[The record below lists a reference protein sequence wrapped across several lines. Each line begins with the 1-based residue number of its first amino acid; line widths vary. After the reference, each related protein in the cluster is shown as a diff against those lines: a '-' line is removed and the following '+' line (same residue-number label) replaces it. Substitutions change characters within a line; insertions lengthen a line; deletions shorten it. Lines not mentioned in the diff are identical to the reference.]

1 VLTKGCTIPSSLKRR
16 LSRMFERLT
25 GNLVIPC
32 DELHLVHER
41 VHLRRL
47 FTYLGVDC
55 VFDVGANRGQYAKML
70 RDHVGYRGPIV
81 SYEPIPELAAEL
93 GTLSSI
99 DPDWH
104 IVELALDREA
114 GPAIFHVM
122 ADSQFS
128 SLHHPAIDQPAI
140 FTAGNSIAREVT
152 VMRATIG
159 AELPKWRDRL
169 GFTRPFL
176 KMDTQGNDFAVVQ
189 GAGDALAAFVGLQ
202 SELALHKLYDDSVDF
217 AACIAAFT
225 ARGFDLSAFVPN
237 NAGHFPA
244 LFEIDCVMF
253 NRTAK
258 RLVSLEESG
267 PGC

>member
-1 VLTKGCTIPSSLKRR
+1 MRARAYTIPPTLKRR
-16 LSRMFERLT
+16 LSRMFERLS
-25 GNLVIPC
+25 GDLVVPC
-32 DELHLVHER
+32 EELHLVHER
-41 VHLRRL
+41 AHLRRL
-47 FTYLGVDC
+47 FAYLSVDC
-55 VFDVGANRGQYAKML
+55 VFDVGANRGQYAQML

-93 GTLSSI
+93 RLLSTFDSS
-99 DPDWH
+99 WH
-104 IVELALDREA
+104 IAELALDREA

-122 ADSQFS
+122 TDSQFS

-140 FTAGNSIAREVT
+140 FTAGNSVAREVT
-152 VMRATIG
+152 VMRATVG

-176 KMDTQGNDFAVVQ
+176 KMDTQGNDFAVVE
-189 GAGDALAAFVGLQ
+189 GAGDALGAFVGLQ
-202 SELALHKLYDDSVDF
+202 SELALRKLYDDAVDF

-244 LFEIDCVMF
+244 LFEIDCMMF

-258 RLVSLEESG
+258 PLVSREESS

>member
-1 VLTKGCTIPSSLKRR
+1 VRATAYAIPPTLKRR
-16 LSRMFERLT
+16 LSRMFERLS
-25 GNLVIPC
+25 GDLVVPC
-32 DELHLVHER
+32 EELHLVHER
-41 VHLRRL
+41 AHLRRL
-47 FTYLGVDC
+47 FAYLSVDC
-55 VFDVGANRGQYAKML
+55 VFDVGANRGQYAQML

-93 GTLSSI
+93 RLLSTFDSS
-99 DPDWH
+99 WH
-104 IVELALDREA
+104 IAELALDREA

-140 FTAGNSIAREVT
+140 FTASNSVAREVT
-152 VMRATIG
+152 VMRATVG

-176 KMDTQGNDFAVVQ
+176 KMDTQGNDFAVVE
-189 GAGDALAAFVGLQ
+189 GAGADLGAFVGLQ
-202 SELALHKLYDDSVDF
+202 SELAIHNLYDGAVDF

-225 ARGFDLSAFVPN
+225 ARGFELSAFVPN
-237 NAGHFPA
+237 NAGHFPR

-253 NRTAK
+253 NQAAK
-258 RLVSLEESG
+258 ASASAEESG

>member
-1 VLTKGCTIPSSLKRR
+1 VRARAYTIPPMLKRC
-16 LSRMFERLT
+16 LGRMFERLS
-25 GNLVIPC
+25 GDLVIPYE
-32 DELHLVHER
+32 ELHLVHER

-55 VFDVGANRGQYAKML
+55 VFDVGANRGQYAQML
-70 RDHVGYRGPIV
+70 RGHVGYRGPIV
-81 SYEPIPELAAEL
+81 SYEPIPEQAAEL
-93 GTLSSI
+93 RLLSAS
-99 DPDWH
+99 DSSWH
-104 IVELALDREA
+104 IAELALDREA

-140 FTAGNSIAREVT
+140 FTAGNSVAREVT
-152 VMRATIG
+152 VMRATVG
-159 AELPKWRDRL
+159 AELPKWRERL

-176 KMDTQGNDFAVVQ
+176 KMDTQGNDFAVVE
-189 GAGDALAAFVGLQ
+189 GAGDALNAFVGLQ
-202 SELALHKLYDDSVDF
+202 SELAIHKLYDGAVDF
-217 AACIAAFT
+217 ATCIAAFT

-237 NAGHFPA
+237 NAGHFPL

-258 RLVSLEESG
+258 ASASAGESG

>member
-1 VLTKGCTIPSSLKRR
+1 VPAWAYTISPALRYR

-25 GNLVIPC
+25 GDLVIPC
-32 DELHLVHER
+32 EELHLVHER

-70 RDHVGYRGPIV
+70 RDHVGYRGPII

-93 GTLSSI
+93 RTLSPI

-104 IVELALDREA
+104 IVELALDREP
-114 GPAIFHVM
+114 GPTIFHVM
-122 ADSQFS
+122 ADTQYS

-140 FTAGNSIAREVT
+140 VSAGNSVIREVT
-152 VMRATIG
+152 VMRATVA

-176 KMDTQGNDFAVVQ
+176 KMDTQGNDFAVVE
-189 GAGDALAAFVGLQ
+189 GAGDALRTFVGLQ
-202 SELALHKLYDDSVDF
+202 SELAIRKLYNGAVDF
-217 AACIAAFT
+217 ASCIAAFT
-225 ARGFDLSAFVPN
+225 SRGFELSAFVPN

-253 NRTAK
+253 NRTVK
-258 RLVSLEESG
+258 PLVSPEEGG
-267 PGC
+267 PDG

>member
-1 VLTKGCTIPSSLKRR
+1 VRARTYTIPPTLRYR
-16 LSRMFERLT
+16 LSRIFERLT
-25 GNLVIPC
+25 GDLVIPRE
-32 DELHLVHER
+32 ELHLVHER
-41 VHLRRL
+41 VHLCRL

-93 GTLSSI
+93 RTLSPI

-104 IVELALDREA
+104 IEELALDREA

-122 ADSQFS
+122 TDSQFS

-140 FTAGNSIAREVT
+140 FTAGNSIARKVT

-159 AELPKWRDRL
+159 AELPKWQDRL

-176 KMDTQGNDFAVVQ
+176 KMDTQGNDFAVVE
-189 GAGDALAAFVGLQ
+189 GAGDALGTFVGLQ
-202 SELALHKLYDDSVDF
+202 SELALRRLYDGSVDF
-217 AACIAAFT
+217 AACITAFT

-244 LFEIDCVMF
+244 LFEIDCMMF

-258 RLVSLEESG
+258 PLVSREESRRA
-267 PGC
+267 C

>member
-1 VLTKGCTIPSSLKRR
+1 
-16 LSRMFERLT
+16 
-25 GNLVIPC
+25 
-32 DELHLVHER
+32 
-41 VHLRRL
+41 
-47 FTYLGVDC
+47 
-55 VFDVGANRGQYAKML
+55 
-70 RDHVGYRGPIV
+70 
-81 SYEPIPELAAEL
+81 
-93 GTLSSI
+93 
-99 DPDWH
+99 
-104 IVELALDREA
+104 
-114 GPAIFHVM
+114 
-122 ADSQFS
+122 
-128 SLHHPAIDQPAI
+128 
-140 FTAGNSIAREVT
+140 VT

-202 SELALHKLYDDSVDF
+202 SELALHKLYDNSVDF